1 VSDRDDAGDFDVLG
15 GRSELDVLIEQ
26 LEELLG
32 EGIVDAE
39 DALEVAAV
47 AGLAQRLG
55 APPEALASAVAWLGD
70 GGRELVAEGLASL
83 DLDEIVEGLDALD
96 AADEHEVEDAL
107 ADFDDVIA
115 AAFFSGL
122 TDRVRPAAREV
133 ARRIRRVPD
142 PFAFMAETGRQV
154 ARSRVVAED
163 LDLHDFWLAIADAGD
178 WS

>member
-55 APPEALASAVAWLGD
+55 APPEALASAVAGLAFSACRVVVTWPGSQGAMWMLLVCSTPPRSD
-70 GGRELVAEGLASL
+70 LLVAPLRRRLSVVSL
-83 DLDEIVEGLDALD
+83 FPKAWRK
-96 AADEHEVEDAL
+96 A
-107 ADFDDVIA
+107 
-115 AAFFSGL
+115 
-122 TDRVRPAAREV
+122 
-133 ARRIRRVPD
+133 
-142 PFAFMAETGRQV
+142 
-154 ARSRVVAED
+154 
-163 LDLHDFWLAIADAGD
+163 
-178 WS
+178 